1 MSYPDLKRNSCNLEG
16 KLRSQKRRHTRSSI
30 EKAGT
35 RRIPTRRQRLNTRSS
50 GQEKGL
56 KSNQTANLTRGGA
69 PDQRTPEK
77 EKKLGR
83 KLKLHP
89 DWPLLAEGY
98 ARDGLIDAEIAKKL
112 GIVRSTFYEYMK
124 KFSDFSDAVA
134 RGKVPV
140 DFEAE
145 SLLLKRCRGFEYVE
159 TTIEF
164 LPSPITK
171 DGKLKEEK
179 VAKVKK
185 VTKTVIPDTRA
196 LEVWV
201 QNRMPEKWLK
211 RYDKNAAG
219 SEPTEITIITKVP
232 RPGDKIKKQ

>member
-1 MSYPDLKRNSCNLEG
+1 MIYPDLKRNSCNLEG
-16 KLRSQKRRHTRSSI
+16 KLRSQKRRHTRSGI

-35 RRIPTRRQRLNTRSS
+35 RRIPTRRQRLNTRS
-50 GQEKGL
+50 GGLRNLKEK
-56 KSNQTANLTRGGA
+56 QGA
-69 PDQRTPEK
+69 PIPL
-77 EKKLGR
+77 KKASLGPKNKRGR

-89 DWPLLAEGY
+89 DWPLLAEGH
-98 ARDGLIDAEIAKKL
+98 ARDGMIDAEIAKKL
-112 GIVRSTFYEYMK
+112 GIAKSTFYEYMK
-124 KFSDFSDAVA
+124 KFPDFSEAIA
-134 RGKVPV
+134 RGKLPV

-164 LPSPITK
+164 LPSPIKK

-196 LEVWV
+196 LEIWV

-211 RYDKNAAG
+211 RYDKNAAS